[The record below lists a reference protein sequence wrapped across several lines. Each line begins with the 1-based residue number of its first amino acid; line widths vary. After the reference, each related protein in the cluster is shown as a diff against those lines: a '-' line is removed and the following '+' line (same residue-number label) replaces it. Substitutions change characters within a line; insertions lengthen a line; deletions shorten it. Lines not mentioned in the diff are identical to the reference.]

1 MSTVKYSHNS
11 NESVNKPMKNGTMV
25 ARGSIAI
32 EPQDIPGAEK
42 FSQYGSILLRPEET
56 FHSETTYHIAY

>member
-1 MSTVKYSHNS
+1 
-11 NESVNKPMKNGTMV
+11 MKNGTMV

-32 EPQDIPGAEK
+32 EPQGIPGAEK